1 MSVPA
6 RVAAEAR
13 AADVQLAE
21 LAAAAANGTLEPA
34 GAPQPTNPTPP
45 PAPPAPPAPAPEPAA
60 PPTAQPVDQTQL
72 LQQMQA
78 RLNTLDGRL
87 AAESSARL
95 AAERQLEELTRNP
108 PQPPAPPTPAAPAPV
123 PISEQERMDF
133 GGDTVD
139 FITKIATHV
148 ATQVGNALGSRLA
161 AVEGRL
167 NATSQQV
174 QQVARVEQQTHTERY
189 LAALQTAVPD
199 WETINLDDDFLAWLQ
214 NIEQASNKPYMELIT
229 AAHKQGHAGPVIH
242 IFNTYKQFKG
252 IGPAAAPPPPPPSQ
266 PAGHIDPASLAAPS
280 TAAPTPP
287 PSGQPQQAKIWTQ
300 GEVDKL
306 YDDYQKK
313 RISQAVFTAKEAE
326 YMQALVEGRVAA
338 S

>member
-1 MSVPA
+1 MSNVPA
-6 RVAAEAR
+6 RVAAEAA

-21 LAAAAANGTLEPA
+21 LAQAAANGTLEPP
-34 GAPQPTNPTPP
+34 GPPQPTNPTPP
-45 PAPPAPPAPAPEPAA
+45 PAPPAPPVPPAPPA
-60 PPTAQPVDQTQL
+60 PTAQPVDQTAL
-72 LQQMQA
+72 LQQLQQQA
-78 RLNTLDGRL
+78 NTLDGRL
-87 AAESSARL
+87 RAETAARL
-95 AAERQLEELTRNP
+95 RAERELAELQRNP
-108 PQPPAPPTPAAPAPV
+108 PQPPTPPAPPTPAPAPV
-123 PISEQERMDF
+123 SEQERADF

-148 ATQVGNALGSRLA
+148 ATQVGNQLGARLA

-174 QQVARVEQQTHTERY
+174 QQVARVEQQTAQERF

-199 WETINLDDDFLAWLQ
+199 WEAINFDDDFLAWLQ
-214 NIEQASNKPYMELIT
+214 NIEQASNKPYMELLT
-229 AAHKQGHAGPVIH
+229 AAHEKGHAGPVIH
-242 IFNTYKQFKG
+242 IFNTYKQSKG
-252 IGPAAAPPPPPPSQ
+252 IGPAQAPPPPSPSQ
-266 PAGHIDPASLAAPS
+266 PSGHIDPASLAAPS
-280 TAAPTPP
+280 TAAPPAP
-287 PSGQPQQAKIWTQ
+287 PSGQPPQAKIWTQ